1 LVKRLPLAAIML
13 TLLLGLLPGGHVR
26 AQNQISNFRLSN
38 VANGE
43 EIIEFASLTPAIYVI
58 FDYADADNIELTVEI
73 KDGSGYTIFEK
84 RDTYNGSGTRSLRVS
99 GEDVFQEY
107 ETLAQTYGTTME
119 GYTGQAVDASSP
131 SVARALVEL
140 AVTSGSQLDGV
151 LWTLSS
157 YDLSPAADDYLAQA
171 QSYLDQTLG
180 EGQEIINV
188 SITPDDQVA
197 SRTEVMQSL
206 AQQALDNMDQAI
218 AQSSE
223 EGKTFLDGFYTA
235 TIYQES
241 NIVDSIEWEVSPH
254 GEEPPTASPTPSPS
268 ATLPPTPTRT
278 PLPTATQPSA
288 QPTATRT
295 SLPPTATRTP
305 RPDEP
310 TWTPRPS
317 NTPLPELP
325 TSSPTTAAYPGATPP
340 TPPPGITETVLPTS
354 TAPIVIST
362 PTELTATTELFPTA
376 TTELFPPATVLA
388 TPTVPEETVVPLQTL
403 PVSVTVPAVATTTGT
418 VVLPPATSWLPLPT
432 ATPAPSSRPLGSSLN
447 TLGILGGAV
456 ALGLVALWIRKNLNL

>member
-1 LVKRLPLAAIML
+1 LERSAQFLVKRLRLAAIML
-13 TLLLGLLPGGHVR
+13 TLLLGLHPGGHIR

-38 VANGE
+38 VANGQ
-43 EIIEFASLTPAIYVI
+43 EIIEFASLTPAIYVV
-58 FDYADADNIELTVEI
+58 FDYADADNLELTIEI
-73 KDGSGYTIFEK
+73 KDGSGYTVFEK
-84 RDTYNGSGTRSLRVS
+84 RDIYNGSGTRSLRVS
-99 GEDVFQEY
+99 GEDVFKKY
-107 ETLAQTYGTTME
+107 ETLAQTYGTSME
-119 GYTGQAVDASSP
+119 GYVDQAADASSP

-140 AVTSGSQLDGV
+140 AVTSGSQLNGI
-151 LWTLSS
+151 LWTLSN
-157 YDLSPAADDYLAQA
+157 YDLSPAVDDYLAQA

-206 AQQALDNMDQAI
+206 AQQSLDEMEQAI
-218 AQSSE
+218 TQSSE

-241 NIVDSIEWEVSPH
+241 YIVDSIDWEVSPH

-295 SLPPTATRTP
+295 SPPPTATRTP
-305 RPDEP
+305 RPSEP
-310 TWTPRPS
+310 TQTPRPS

-325 TSSPTTAAYPGATPP
+325 TSPPPTAAYPGVATP
-340 TPPPGITETVLPTS
+340 TPPPAVSGTVSATPT
-354 TAPIVIST
+354 AQIVVST
-362 PTELTATTELFPTA
+362 PTGPTA

-403 PVSVTVPAVATTTGT
+403 PVSVTVPAVATATAT

-432 ATPAPSSRPLGSSLN
+432 ATPAPSSRPVSSSLN